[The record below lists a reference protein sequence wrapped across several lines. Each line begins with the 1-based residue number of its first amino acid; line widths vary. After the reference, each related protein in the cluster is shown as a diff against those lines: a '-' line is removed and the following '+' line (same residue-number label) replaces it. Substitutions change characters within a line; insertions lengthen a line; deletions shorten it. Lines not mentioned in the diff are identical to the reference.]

1 VARPHVC
8 QILHIIF
15 STTESVEIIVSTV
28 HKLVRET
35 VLKIISNVA
44 RMAAE
49 KIQLRTRKHTENVE
63 TNACI
68 PTTPVMANVKRD
80 SLNVENIAK
89 RTQPIIKQ
97 ITEHVGTIVYT
108 VPNHVMELVLKTF
121 LNVDHQD
128 AEKTQH
134 RTYNTI
140 ENVETI
146 ASIIP
151 NNVMEHV
158 QTVTLLVENLAEQTL
173 HTT

>member
-1 VARPHVC
+1 MARPHVC

-15 STTESVEIIVSTV
+15 KTTESVEIIVFTV
-28 HKLVRET
+28 HKPVRET
-35 VLKIISNVA
+35 VLKITSNVA

-68 PTTPVMANVKRD
+68 LTTPVMANVKRD
-80 SLNVENIAK
+80 SSNVENIAE

-97 ITEHVGTIVYT
+97 ITEHVGTIAYT

-121 LNVDHQD
+121 SNVDHQD
-128 AEKTQH
+128 AEKIQH
-134 RTYNTI
+134 RTYKTT
-140 ENVETI
+140 ENVEII
-146 ASIIP
+146 ASTIP
-151 NNVMEHV
+151 SNVMEHV
-158 QTVTLLVENLAEQTL
+158 LMVTLLVENHAEPTL